1 MRNAG
6 SAATPAGHNRGISVT
21 RLLGVLVIVAVSGIM
36 TVTNPPHSSAVTPSD
51 AIVIG
56 MEAEPP
62 NLDPAQYSGLHSAR
76 PIRRMFEGLTRQK
89 EDSTD
94 VEPSLAKSWEIS
106 PDGRV
111 YTFKLREG
119 VRFHDGTSLDA
130 TAVKSSLD
138 RPIDPNH
145 PAYKWGKWS
154 FVTGNLSV
162 VKQVE
167 VVDPLTVRVTL
178 KSAYAPFLVSLAD
191 VSTYVVSPKA
201 VDASKEDFP
210 NHPVGTGPYR
220 FGSWNRGSQILLER
234 WDGYWGPRPRAAR
247 LVYRWM
253 VEDQARVTE
262 LLTGNVDLIVPVPP
276 EVLPQLQKDPNVAVY
291 RQRGVHFWYL
301 GLNLDKKPLN
311 DRRVRQAIAYAVD
324 KQAITR
330 DTLRGTAAVAD
341 GMIMPGSWGYNPGI
355 RKYRHDV
362 AKAKALLAE
371 AGYPH
376 GFDVNFWAPESGSGM
391 QIPKEMATLI
401 QAQLAEAG
409 IRAKLQF
416 MEWASYLA
424 RLRGSDH
431 EIFAN
436 SWLAGTEDPDKT
448 YYFLI
453 HSSSIPFP
461 NRAHYKSPRVDALLD
476 EARATVDQKKRAEL
490 YRQVQDILSDDLPY
504 IAVDHD
510 IQIVATR
517 KNVTGFRLHPSYDL
531 RLEGLSKGK

>member
-1 MRNAG
+1 MRNGG
-6 SAATPAGHNRGISVT
+6 SVAHDSRLGRALVT
-21 RLLGVLVIVAVSGIM
+21 RAFEGFLALAVASIM
-36 TVTNPPHSSAVTPSD
+36 MVTNTPYSYAVTPPD

-76 PIRRMFEGLTRQK
+76 AIRRMFEGLTRQK
-89 EDSTD
+89 EESTE

-106 PDGRV
+106 SDGRV

-119 VRFHDGTSLDA
+119 VRFHDGTPLDA
-130 TAVKSSLD
+130 AAVKYSLD
-138 RPIDPNH
+138 RPMDSNY

-154 FVTGNLSV
+154 FVTGNLNV
-162 VKQVE
+162 VKQVD
-167 VVDPLTVRVTL
+167 VVDPLTLRITL
-178 KSAYAPFLVSLAD
+178 KNPYAPFLVSLAD
-191 VSTYVVSPKA
+191 VSTYIVSPKA
-201 VDASKEDFP
+201 VEASKEDFA
-210 NHPVGTGPYR
+210 NHPVGAGPYR
-220 FGSWNRGSQILLER
+220 FGSWNRGSQIVLER
-234 WDGYWGPRPRAAR
+234 WDGYWGPRPRSAR

-262 LLTGNVDLIVPVPP
+262 LLTGNVDLILPVPP
-276 EVLPQLQKDPNVAVY
+276 EMLPQLQKDPNTALY

-301 GLNLDKKPLN
+301 GLNTEKKPLS
-311 DRRVRQAIAYAVD
+311 DKRVRQAIAYAID

-341 GMIMPGSWGYNPGI
+341 GMIMPGSWGYDSGI
-355 RKYRHDV
+355 RKYRRDL
-362 AKAKALLAE
+362 AKAKALLTE
-371 AGYPH
+371 AGYAR
-376 GFDVNFWAPESGSGM
+376 GFEINFWAPESGSGM

-424 RLRGSDH
+424 RLRGNDH
-431 EIFAN
+431 EMFAN

-453 HSSSIPFP
+453 HSSSVPFP
-461 NRAHYKSPRVDALLD
+461 NRAHYKNPRVDALLD
-476 EARATVDQKKRAEL
+476 EARATVDQKKRGGL
-490 YRQVQDILSDDLPY
+490 YRQVQEILADELPY

-510 IQIVATR
+510 IQIIATR
-517 KNVTGFRLHPSYDL
+517 KNLAGFRLHPSYDV
-531 RLEGLSKGK
+531 RLEGVSKGK